1 MRARF
6 AALLPAMIVAFG
18 LSADELT
25 PREVV
30 EETASGLQSKLQGKQ
45 EFYADNPDQ
54 LYDVINDILLPHF
67 DVRLA
72 GRMVL
77 GKHWGSATEDQRNR
91 FIDAFYTFLIKT
103 YAKGMV
109 EFDQDGLT
117 IFAEQEPPSE
127 KRAVIMT
134 ELQLDDGTRVAVNYS
149 LRKSSKGWKVYDVR
163 LDGVSY
169 VQNYRSQF
177 NAEISALGID
187 AVIARLERETSDAA
201 TKGDG

>member
-30 EETASGLQSKLQGKQ
+30 EETASGLQAKLQGKQ

-77 GKHWGSATEDQRNR
+77 GKHWGSATEEQRNR

-117 IFAEQEPPSE
+117 IFAEQKPPSE

-149 LRKSSKGWKVYDVR
+149 LPVAGSASSSNSSGSRASTSSHDSR
-163 LDGVSY
+163 VS
-169 VQNYRSQF
+169 SH
-177 NAEISALGID
+177 SA
-187 AVIARLERETSDAA
+187 ASATS
-201 TKGDG
+201 